1 MSNTFVPTI
10 KRVTPSASAEVSIKR
25 GKKLLAEKRF
35 DEALAEF
42 ESLVRQDQAN
52 AFVHLAIGRIKSR
65 QRDFDSALRH
75 FKSAIELDPSQAQP
89 YLRSG
94 RIYLQRNEL
103 EKAREAFQNALR
115 VNIRSDIGNAAM
127 GVVCFRSNQ
136 LQQALEHWKNAL
148 GYNPRLLM
156 VRKRL
161 AILLHKLGRPAE
173 AIIQIKAALRIKPDD
188 AESFAIKG
196 RLHLLDK
203 EYDDAQQAYEKAA
216 ELDPESQKPLIR
228 LELAE
233 VYIESGQI
241 DKAERL
247 LSEIP
252 QREQFSSL
260 LHKLW
265 GDLYTSKGLHK
276 EAMEEYQSAA
286 LMAGEDLGVGSFDSI
301 DLLSDDGDDERWED
315 FAILAKRAT
324 AEFIEKQRQTRILE
338 R

>member
-1 MSNTFVPTI
+1 MSSTFVPTI
-10 KRVTPSASAEVSIKR
+10 KRVTPSASAEISIKR
-25 GKKLLAEKRF
+25 GKKLLSEKRF

-89 YLRSG
+89 YLRIG

-103 EKAREAFQNALR
+103 EKAREAFQNSLR
-115 VNIRSDIGNAAM
+115 VNARSDIGNAAM
-127 GVVCFRSNQ
+127 GIVCLRSNQ
-136 LQQALEHWKNAL
+136 LQEALEHWKTAL

-161 AILLHKLGRPAE
+161 AMLLHKLGRSTD
-173 AIIQIKAALRIKPDD
+173 AIVQIKAALRIKPDD
-188 AESFAIKG
+188 AESYAIKG
-196 RLHLLDK
+196 RLHLLEK

-228 LELAE
+228 LGLAE
-233 VYIESGQI
+233 VYIESGQT

-247 LSEIP
+247 LGEIP
-252 QREQFSSL
+252 QRDQFSAL

-265 GDLYTSKGLHK
+265 GDLYTIKGLHK

-286 LMAGEDLGVGSFDSI
+286 LMAGETLGVDGFDMI
-301 DLLSDDGDDERWED
+301 DVLSDGSDDERWED
-315 FAILAKRAT
+315 LAISAKRT
-324 AEFIEKQRQTRILE
+324 TSEFIEKHRQA
-338 R
+338 